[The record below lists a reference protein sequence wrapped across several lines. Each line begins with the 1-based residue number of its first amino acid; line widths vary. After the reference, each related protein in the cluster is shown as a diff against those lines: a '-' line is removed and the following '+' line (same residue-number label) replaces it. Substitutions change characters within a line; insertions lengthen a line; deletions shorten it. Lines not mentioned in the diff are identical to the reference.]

1 MMAFLNP
8 AKGPLLMVETLIL
21 LLIPSIVTLLVPTV
35 KIPVTLASP
44 TTVSFDVGF
53 VVPIPTNSNSG
64 I

>member
-1 MMAFLNP
+1 
-8 AKGPLLMVETLIL
+8 MVETLIL